1 MFSKLYNEAIIRLD
15 METVSPLF
23 IKAAEDS
30 SLDPTAADNTYLAF
44 YKDGELVPV
53 IPGTSIKGVLRSS
66 AEELIKSQGLE
77 PCNILDNK
85 QNCAGI
91 LRREQQRL
99 EKKYSAKEKYDK
111 SCPICKLFGSN
122 VMKSRI
128 YFYDAFPE
136 GEYRIGKRT
145 SVAIDR
151 ITGASK
157 GGALFDFEYV
167 EYARF
172 KSEIKLKNFFAWQL
186 KLIYKLFE
194 RINNGLITF
203 GGLTSKGF
211 GKIKI
216 DNIDLELRYYN
227 KSELPQGYVEKDYYI
242 SRKINGIENVKRAL
256 KGICINENTVK
267 RCDLENEQAI

>member
-136 GEYRIGKRT
+136 GEYRIGKRK

-157 GGALFDFEYV
+157 TNALFDFEYV
-167 EYARF
+167 EYGRF
-172 KSEIKLKNFFAWQL
+172 KAEIKLKNFFGWQL
-186 KLIYKLFE
+186 KLLLMLFE
-194 RINNGLITF
+194 RINDGLITF
-203 GGLTSKGF
+203 GGFTSKGF
-211 GKIKI
+211 GRLKI
-216 DNIDLELRYYN
+216 DNIDLELRYYT
-227 KSELPQGYVEKDYYI
+227 KPEIPQGYVKKDYYI
-242 SRKINGIENVKRAL
+242 SRNLNGIENINQAL
-256 KGICINENTVK
+256 VGISINQNTVK